1 VESFKSNKQK
11 KIFILS
17 KGREIIDLFPLG
29 VKKEQVGEQAKKG
42 ASYKKGLSEKC
53 MSKVRELRELR

>member
-1 VESFKSNKQK
+1 MGSFKSNKQK
-11 KIFILS
+11 KQLISI
-17 KGREIIDLFPLG
+17 KREKKMRVVPFEA
-29 VKKEQVGEQAKKG
+29 KKEQVGEQAKKG